1 MNISYSRV
9 QSYLRCPYS
18 HFLGYE
24 VGVKPKKPQRPLYFG
39 TDFHRLLEVRS
50 DPQKV
55 EQVYKEITDT
65 YYEIPAN
72 WQSDLGENYLD
83 DLWSIFQDYNDVYN
97 NEKLPSVTEKEFEI
111 PIFEHK
117 GEPYLFKGKID
128 ELYLKKKNGK
138 KTIKIGEHKT
148 FSIKPS
154 NSVLIMNTQKSLYA
168 KAVKFLYGVLPDS
181 VIWDYICSKPAPAPV
196 FLEKS
201 GMFSKTKLNKAT
213 PFSYVRACKQYNIE
227 PEADIAAELMENIP
241 NYFFRVEQDYQPEIV
256 DHVWK
261 GFLYQA
267 KLIARYGKTNK
278 TKNMG
283 RDCIWCSYYN
293 ICYTQITGGN
303 IKYLLEREYEIHNR
317 TDVVTEERRVQ
328 NGHIG

>member
-97 NEKLPSVTEKEFEI
+97 NEKLPSVTEKEF
-111 PIFEHK
+111 
-117 GEPYLFKGKID
+117 
-128 ELYLKKKNGK
+128 
-138 KTIKIGEHKT
+138 
-148 FSIKPS
+148 
-154 NSVLIMNTQKSLYA
+154 
-168 KAVKFLYGVLPDS
+168 
-181 VIWDYICSKPAPAPV
+181 
-196 FLEKS
+196 
-201 GMFSKTKLNKAT
+201 
-213 PFSYVRACKQYNIE
+213 
-227 PEADIAAELMENIP
+227 
-241 NYFFRVEQDYQPEIV
+241 
-256 DHVWK
+256 
-261 GFLYQA
+261 
-267 KLIARYGKTNK
+267 
-278 TKNMG
+278 
-283 RDCIWCSYYN
+283 
-293 ICYTQITGGN
+293 
-303 IKYLLEREYEIHNR
+303 
-317 TDVVTEERRVQ
+317 
-328 NGHIG
+328 